1 MHSIGIISTLL
12 GFLVAA
18 DARVTFP
25 FSEVLQKGDLY
36 DNDAPFNCDDGC
48 TIYVD
53 QSYWHIEVAQ
63 NGEPIVTFAE
73 IFGNISSADEGVQL
87 PAGEN
92 YTLHRNFGNSDE
104 FVFYV
109 VSAKAPNYGSPVS
122 ILEAGSNLWAHITDR
137 LHTIMT
143 SENNLVL
150 YGFTGTFA
158 PGFPKIYA
166 AGFDVASDTYGA
178 DSCSPVYSSRSLN
191 PQLSTISVTSPVVTV
206 DFGYV
211 GDHSVSTTTT
221 QGEMWLK
228 TPVSSTVYTS
238 EGFVGCPFVGD
249 QLYEK
254 ETASVNDEFT
264 LDSSSLDISAV
275 SFNLQESEAVQL
287 RVNGE
292 KLDFSMASSPSF
304 TKHYDA
310 NTFGVSLSWKR
321 GTIQSSW
328 TVQLDFGASAA
339 TSTTLTTEKATT
351 SVPSTTTA
359 KPTTSVTPEITTSNS
374 HVLSILVVIIV
385 AFLAL

>member
-211 GDHSVSTTTT
+211 GDHS
-221 QGEMWLK
+221 EMWLK

-359 KPTTSVTPEITTSNS
+359 KPTTSYLLR
-374 HVLSILVVIIV
+374 VLCV
-385 AFLAL
+385 FLAIFELSSQRSSALNMFELLL